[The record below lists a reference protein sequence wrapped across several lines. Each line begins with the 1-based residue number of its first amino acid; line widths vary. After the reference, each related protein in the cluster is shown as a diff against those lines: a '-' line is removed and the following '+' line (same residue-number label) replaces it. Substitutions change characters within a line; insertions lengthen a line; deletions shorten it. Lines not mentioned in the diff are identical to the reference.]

1 MHRLAHCVH
10 TLGDTTKSALICL
23 APNHPVPGILWPP
36 PDPCGGQRTW
46 HPHGRAGLT
55 GSGDQE
61 IGDQLW
67 TLPFPV
73 E

>member
-1 MHRLAHCVH
+1 MKKNPKFEKGWNV
-10 TLGDTTKSALICL
+10 TI
-23 APNHPVPGILWPP
+23 
-36 PDPCGGQRTW
+36 
-46 HPHGRAGLT
+46 